1 MKIAL
6 LIFAVLSLLAFVL
19 YGADKRKAKRKEWR
33 IPEKTLLLTSFLGG
47 ALGGLAAM
55 QLFRHKTKHLKF
67 KISVPIFAVFHIG
80 LILIIC
86 FSGNI

>member
-55 QLFRHKTKHLKF
+55 QLFRHKTKHWYF
-67 KISVPIFAVFHIG
+67 YAVNLLG
-80 LILIIC
+80 LAWQVGLVVYLG
-86 FSGNI
+86 FFL